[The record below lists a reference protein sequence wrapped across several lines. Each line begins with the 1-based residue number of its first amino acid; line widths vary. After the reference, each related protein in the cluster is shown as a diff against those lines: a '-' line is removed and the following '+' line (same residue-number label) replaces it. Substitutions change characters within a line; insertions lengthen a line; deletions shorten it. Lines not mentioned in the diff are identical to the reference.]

1 MYYGGYGGGL
11 NGTLIWWVILG
22 VTMLLSFGAMAYL
35 KTQFA
40 KASQVRIASG
50 LTGAQAAQRILQ
62 SAGINDVEIVEGEG
76 FLGDHYDPMNKKLV
90 LSPDNFEGSS
100 AANVGVA
107 AHECGHAL
115 QHQQHYAP
123 LHIRM
128 GAVYATNFA
137 SQLVMW
143 IPLIAIFTHIISM
156 YTAIWLM
163 AVGFGVLMFFN
174 LITLPVEF
182 DASAR
187 AKRVLQQLGIVRP
200 GPEAAAVNSCL
211 NAAGLTY
218 VAAFIGSLL
227 QFLYYVMLLTNR
239 RN

>member
-1 MYYGGYGGGL
+1 MYDIYYWL
-11 NGTLIWWVILG
+11 MLG
-22 VTMLLSFGAMAYL
+22 VTVLISFGASAYL
-35 KTQFA
+35 KSVFA
-40 KASQVRIASG
+40 RTSRIPIASG
-50 LTGAQAAQRILQ
+50 LTGAQAAARILQ
-62 SAGINDVEIVEGEG
+62 SAGIGDVEIVEGQG

-90 LSPDNFEGSS
+90 LSPENYEGSS

-128 GAVYATNFA
+128 SAVYANNFA
-137 SQLVMW
+137 SSAVFYVVMASLW
-143 IPLIAIFTHIISM
+143 FHFISPHVALWVVSLCFGILI
-156 YTAIWLM
+156 
-163 AVGFGVLMFFN
+163 FFN

-187 AKRVLQQLGIVRP
+187 AKVVLQQLGIVRP
-200 GPEAAAVNSCL
+200 GPEADAVNATL

-227 QFLYYVMLLTNR
+227 QFLY
-239 RN
+239 

>member
-1 MYYGGYGGGL
+1 MFFDPIYWLVIGL
-11 NGTLIWWVILG
+11 TALISLG
-22 VTMLLSFGAMAYL
+22 ASAYL
-35 KTQFA
+35 KSVYA
-40 KASQVRIASG
+40 RASQVPIASR
-50 LTGAQAAQRILQ
+50 LTGAQAAARILQ
-62 SAGINDVEIVEGEG
+62 SAGIGDVEIVEGQG

-90 LSPDNFEGSS
+90 LSPENYQGSS

-128 GAVYATNFA
+128 SAVYATNFA
-137 SQLVMW
+137 SNAVFYV
-143 IPLIAIFTHIISM
+143 I
-156 YTAIWLM
+156 M
-163 AVGFGVLMFFN
+163 ASLMFRLISPHLCLWIAALCFGIMIFFQ

-187 AKRVLQQLGIVRP
+187 AKVVLQQLGVIRP
-200 GPEAAAVNSCL
+200 GIEGDAVSSTL

-218 VAAFIGSLL
+218 VAALIGTILTAA
-227 QFLYYVMLLTNR
+227 YWMLLLLNR
-239 RN
+239 SRN

>member
-1 MYYGGYGGGL
+1 MLWIG
-11 NGTLIWWVILG
+11 IFV
-22 VTMLLSFGAMAYL
+22 VTMLLSFGAMGYL
-35 KTQFA
+35 KSTFA
-40 KASQVRIASG
+40 RASQVPVASG
-50 LTGAQAAQRILQ
+50 LTGAQTAARILQ
-62 SAGINDVEIVEGEG
+62 WAGIGDVEIVEGNS
-76 FLGDHYDPMNKKLV
+76 FLGDHYDPLNKKLV
-90 LSPDNFEGSS
+90 LSPENYEGSS

-123 LHIRM
+123 LEIRM
-128 GAVYATNFA
+128 GSVYATTFA
-137 SQLVMW
+137 SNAVFYVMM
-143 IPLIAIFTHIISM
+143 ASM
-156 YTAIWLM
+156 FFHLLSTYVAIWIIALC
-163 AVGFGVLMFFN
+163 FGIIMLFN

-187 AKRVLQQLGIVRP
+187 AKVVLQQLGIVRP
-200 GPEAAAVNSCL
+200 GPEAAAVNSTL

-218 VAAFIGSLL
+218 VAAFVGSLL

>member
-1 MYYGGYGGGL
+1 MLWIG
-11 NGTLIWWVILG
+11 IFVI
-22 VTMLLSFGAMAYL
+22 TMLLSLGAMAYL
-35 KTQFA
+35 KSTFA
-40 KASQVRIASG
+40 RASQVPVASG
-50 LTGAQAAQRILQ
+50 ITGAQTAARILQ
-62 SAGINDVEIVEGEG
+62 SAGIGDVEIVEGEG
-76 FLGDHYDPMNKKLV
+76 FLGDHYDPLNKKLV
-90 LSPDNFEGSS
+90 LSPENYQGSS

-123 LHIRM
+123 LEIRM
-128 GAVYATNFA
+128 GSVYATTFA
-137 SQLVMW
+137 SNAVFYVMMAS
-143 IPLIAIFTHIISM
+143 IFFHLISTHV
-156 YTAIWLM
+156 AIWIIALC
-163 AVGFGVLMFFN
+163 FGVIMLFN

-187 AKRVLQQLGIVRP
+187 AKVVLQQLGIVRP
-200 GPEAAAVNSCL
+200 GAEAEAVNSTL

>member
-1 MYYGGYGGGL
+1 MLWIG
-11 NGTLIWWVILG
+11 IFVF
-22 VTMLLSFGAMAYL
+22 TMLLSFGAMGYL
-35 KTQFA
+35 KSVFA
-40 KASQVRIASG
+40 RASRVPVASG
-50 LTGAQAAQRILQ
+50 LTGAQAAARILQ
-62 SAGINDVEIVEGEG
+62 WAGITDVEIVEGNS
-76 FLGDHYDPMNKKLV
+76 FLGDHYDPLNKKLV
-90 LSPDNFEGSS
+90 LSPENYEGSS

-123 LHIRM
+123 LEIRM
-128 GAVYATNFA
+128 GSVYATTFA
-137 SQLVMW
+137 SNAVFYVMM
-143 IPLIAIFTHIISM
+143 ASM
-156 YTAIWLM
+156 FFHLLSPYVAIWIIALC
-163 AVGFGVLMFFN
+163 FGIIMLFN

-187 AKRVLQQLGIVRP
+187 AKVVLQQLGIVRP
-200 GPEAAAVNSCL
+200 GPEAAAVNSTL

-227 QFLYYVMLLTNR
+227 QFLYYVMLLSNR

>member
-1 MYYGGYGGGL
+1 ML
-11 NGTLIWWVILG
+11 WWIILG
-22 VTMLLSFGAMAYL
+22 ITMLLSFGAMAYL
-35 KTQFA
+35 KSEFA
-40 KASQVRIASG
+40 KASQIPVASG

-62 SAGINDVEIVEGEG
+62 SAGIGDVEIVEGQG
-76 FLGDHYDPMNKKLV
+76 FLGDHYDPMSKKLV
-90 LSPDNFEGSS
+90 LSPENFEGSS

-128 GAVYATNFA
+128 GAVYITNYA
-137 SQLVMW
+137 SQMVMW
-143 IPLIAIFTHIISM
+143 VPLIAIFFHIISM
-156 YTAIWLM
+156 YTAVWIM
-163 AVGFGVLMFFN
+163 AVCFGIMMFFN

-182 DASAR
+182 DASSR
-187 AKRVLQQLGIVRP
+187 AKVVLQKLGIVRP
-200 GPEAAAVNSCL
+200 GPEAAAVNSTL

-227 QFLYYVMLLTNR
+227 QFLYYVMILSGNR

>member
-1 MYYGGYGGGL
+1 ML
-11 NGTLIWWVILG
+11 SLLILG
-22 VTMLLSFGAMAYL
+22 LTLLISFVSMAYL
-35 KTQFA
+35 KSEFA
-40 KASQVRIASG
+40 KASQVPVASG
-50 LTGAQAAQRILQ
+50 MTGAQAADRILQ
-62 SAGINDVEIVEGEG
+62 WAGIHDVEIVVGEG
-76 FLGDHYDPMNKKLV
+76 FLGDHYDPINKKLV
-90 LSPDNFEGSS
+90 LSPDNYQGSS

-123 LHIRM
+123 LNLRM
-128 GAVYATNFA
+128 GAVYSTQFA
-137 SQLVMW
+137 STGVTVVVFASLFFHILSAHIALW
-143 IPLIAIFTHIISM
+143 LIALCF
-156 YTAIWLM
+156 
-163 AVGFGVLMFFN
+163 AVILAFN

-200 GPEAAAVNSCL
+200 GPEANAVNSAL

-218 VAAFIGSLL
+218 VAAVLGTLL
-227 QFLYYVMLLTNR
+227 NFAYYATLLMGR